1 MAEHTLKLSN
11 RKNME
16 LNGVT
21 NVINFDEEKIILQT
35 AEGYLNIVG
44 QDLHI
49 TALNLDEGKVAL
61 EGNVDIME
69 YKAQG
74 SDIKAKSKNILN
86 RLLK

>member
-1 MAEHTLKLSN
+1 MAEHSLRLIN

-16 LNGVT
+16 LNGVN

-35 AEGYLNIVG
+35 AEGYLYIMG
-44 QDLHI
+44 QELHI

-61 EGNVDIME
+61 EGNVDSME
-69 YKAQG
+69 YKALG
-74 SDIKAKSKNILN
+74 ADIKARSKNILN

>member
-11 RKNME
+11 RKSME
-16 LNGVT
+16 LNGVN

-35 AEGYLNIVG
+35 AEGYLYIIG
-44 QDLHI
+44 QELHI

-61 EGNVDIME
+61 EGNVDSIE
-69 YKAQG
+69 YKDLG
-74 SDIKAKSKNILN
+74 SDIKARSKNILN